1 MEAYNAIHK
10 FDTISLSEIFLNSSL
25 RHDDDSLVLNGYKLI
40 RADNPTD
47 FKRGGVCMHFKESL
61 PIKVFN
67 VTNLH
72 DCLVCELFLNGRRSD
87 LESLYRSPSQSSH
100 EYDHF
105 IKTFEQLI
113 VHLNSFIPHLLL
125 IVGDFNAR
133 SSRWWSGNVDNIGC
147 TQLESMTSFHGLNQI
162 INEPTCILPSLSS
175 CIDLIFTNQ
184 PNMIT

>member
-1 MEAYNAIHK
+1 
-10 FDTISLSEIFLNSSL
+10 
-25 RHDDDSLVLNGYKLI
+25 
-40 RADNPTD
+40 
-47 FKRGGVCMHFKESL
+47 MHFKESL

-105 IKTFEQLI
+105 IKTFEQVI

-125 IVGDFNAR
+125 IVGDFNAC

-162 INEPTCILPSLSS
+162 INEPTCILPSSSS

>member
-72 DCLVCELFLNGRRSD
+72 DCLVCEHFLNGRRSD
-87 LESLYRSPSQSSH
+87 LENLYRSPSQSSH

-162 INEPTCILPSLSS
+162 INEPTCILPSSSS